1 MRVKCFCLAI
11 VLFTLLAARPQQEP
25 QQQEQQPQQ
34 GEQREPQPQPRK
46 PTLGPPPA
54 PSLYGPRTSNITDVR
69 RLVRLRKVY
78 VERID
83 NGLSEIIMEGLAKSG
98 RFRVVAS
105 RAEAD
110 GVMRGTCVGLRRM
123 KVVHSEVY
131 LSDVSGASVWQDNV
145 RRPYN
150 PPALETAVAETATLI
165 LTHLREDALEA
176 ERGSR

>member
-1 MRVKCFCLAI
+1 MRVKCFCLGI
-11 VLFTLLAARPQQEP
+11 VLLPVLAARPQQEP
-25 QQQEQQPQQ
+25 QQQEQQPRQ
-34 GEQREPQPQPRK
+34 GEQQEPQPRK
-46 PTLGPPPA
+46 PTLGPSPA
-54 PSLYGPRTSNITDVR
+54 PSLYGPRTSNVMDVR

-110 GVMRGTCVGLRRM
+110 GVMRGTCMGLRRM

-131 LSDVSGASVWQDNV
+131 LSDVSGASVWQDSV
-145 RRPYN
+145 RRLYN
-150 PPALETAVAETATLI
+150 PPALETAVADTATLI
-165 LTHLREDALEA
+165 LTHLREDALQA